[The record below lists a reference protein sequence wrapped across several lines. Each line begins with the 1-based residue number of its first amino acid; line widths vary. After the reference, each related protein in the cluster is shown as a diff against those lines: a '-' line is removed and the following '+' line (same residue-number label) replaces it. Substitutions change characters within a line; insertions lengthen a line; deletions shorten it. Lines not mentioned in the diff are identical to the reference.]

1 MPTPNNIK
9 NKDTDK
15 RSINKTTKDK
25 TTNDKTTNDK
35 TTKSNDKKVAL
46 IQSKR
51 VFNSELRKEYLKVKK
66 DQVKT
71 SNDPDTIFKYIKKCA
86 EDGTRFL
93 VLHIDDE
100 TLSGVIPKLDSK
112 LKKSSKFRK
121 SLEPMIMA
129 ITLSTANAVRDQVE
143 STRYLK
149 GLLTY
154 TVSPMSEVL
163 DTLEDGI
170 SSSPENREPEPKN
183 KTILVVFS
191 DESTLLLKQAN
202 EHFIDD
208 ETSSVKKCKVS
219 ELELTLANLDS
230 SKVEY
235 VHAFI
240 TSKEDSIKF
249 CDTIAASGYS
259 RPVTLVNFDE
269 KFNDPESMIKLQ
281 SNVDNIKCISSGV
294 QENIQPERYPKL
306 TNVTAVE
313 RQAAYLTENG
323 EALALLPLWSNPCT
337 AENFN
342 SVTRRWNG
350 EFHSTNCW
358 SGISYEGGAVLS
370 GNAVFGYRWQP
381 RFGDRYTGPCRTRSR
396 FSNACV
402 NVSYG
407 RR

>member
-25 TTNDKTTNDK
+25 TTKSNDK

-149 GLLTY
+149 GLLTF
-154 TVSPMSEVL
+154 TISPMSEVL

-170 SSSPENREPEPKN
+170 SSSPEN
-183 KTILVVFS
+183 
-191 DESTLLLKQAN
+191 
-202 EHFIDD
+202 
-208 ETSSVKKCKVS
+208 
-219 ELELTLANLDS
+219 
-230 SKVEY
+230 
-235 VHAFI
+235 
-240 TSKEDSIKF
+240 
-249 CDTIAASGYS
+249 
-259 RPVTLVNFDE
+259 
-269 KFNDPESMIKLQ
+269 
-281 SNVDNIKCISSGV
+281 
-294 QENIQPERYPKL
+294 
-306 TNVTAVE
+306 
-313 RQAAYLTENG
+313 
-323 EALALLPLWSNPCT
+323 
-337 AENFN
+337 
-342 SVTRRWNG
+342 
-350 EFHSTNCW
+350 
-358 SGISYEGGAVLS
+358 
-370 GNAVFGYRWQP
+370 
-381 RFGDRYTGPCRTRSR
+381 
-396 FSNACV
+396 
-402 NVSYG
+402 
-407 RR
+407 